1 MLFPSKNSVATH
13 DDPIN
18 GIVVNESAAATVE
31 LSPLAFSIVEELM
44 VAFLI
49 SIGADDKPSAPD
61 SGVVDTILVLDVE
74 VITASHAGAVSVSE
88 EQLALAGYP
97 SMQQAGNPSV

>member
-13 DDPIN
+13 DDPTN
-18 GIVVNESAAATVE
+18 GIVVTESAAATAE
-31 LSPLAFSIVEELM
+31 LSPLAFSIVEEVVVVSLLS
-44 VAFLI
+44 V
-49 SIGADDKPSAPD
+49 GDDDKPSAPD
-61 SGVVDTILVLDVE
+61 PGVVDTMVVIDVE

-97 SMQQAGNPSV
+97 SLQQAGNPSV